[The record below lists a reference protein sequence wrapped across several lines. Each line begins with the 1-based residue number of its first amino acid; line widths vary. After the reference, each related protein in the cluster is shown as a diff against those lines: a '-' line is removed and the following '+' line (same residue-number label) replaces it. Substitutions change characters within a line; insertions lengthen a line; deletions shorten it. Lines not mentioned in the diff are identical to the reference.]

1 MAETRTFNFF
11 SADLNG
17 NGSVDATGLN
27 APVVGEFPLEPGEL
41 ATVFTRTLEY
51 QGSDGAGGGIFLDP
65 TDASQVY
72 VSDDT
77 RLNFEDPFPEPQDEP
92 LPLDPDAPPPQLA
105 IVPFNLDVF
114 EGDDSTTEYR
124 FEVIRL
130 GDLSGESSVDVVFT
144 AGGTDVDDGVP
155 DGVDFGGS
163 LPETQTVNFAV
174 GEMHPDGDLLE
185 VSGDTDIEPDET
197 FTLRLDNPV
206 GAELSAFLTAE
217 GKIVNDDVAAPVIT
231 IRNDGFSSIRMRA
244 TTGTKDYSFIV
255 ERSGGDL
262 SGTSSVEVV
271 FDAGGTD
278 AADFGGR
285 PAR

>member
-1 MAETRTFNFF
+1 
-11 SADLNG
+11 
-17 NGSVDATGLN
+17 
-27 APVVGEFPLEPGEL
+27 
-41 ATVFTRTLEY
+41 
-51 QGSDGAGGGIFLDP
+51 
-65 TDASQVY
+65 
-72 VSDDT
+72 
-77 RLNFEDPFPEPQDEP
+77 
-92 LPLDPDAPPPQLA
+92 
-105 IVPFNLDVF
+105 
-114 EGDDSTTEYR
+114 
-124 FEVIRL
+124 
-130 GDLSGESSVDVVFT
+130 
-144 AGGTDVDDGVP
+144 
-155 DGVDFGGS
+155 
-163 LPETQTVNFAV
+163 
-174 GEMHPDGDLLE
+174 MHPDGDLLE

-278 AADFGGR
+278 ATDFGGR